1 MERMHVGTIWI
12 VLAVLALGA
21 WSCDSED
28 DSGARDGTSSGGT
41 DGANNTDGDG
51 SSTNTLDDSSSSQDT
66 DTGDTSD
73 ITSPTTACAATDTDA
88 CLDSCFEGL
97 DRTSD
102 RLTEIMTLHSATAE
116 ENTWVRIARR
126 VGDRTAVG
134 ETFAFDLVWFAIIR
148 DGQMTCV
155 SDPAALAYSFGHH
168 NWDDTLTATTNGFAH
183 AVHIVYSFDSAPN
196 PTWVNTLTLTPTSGG
211 DVIVAELPMTAT
223 ECESIPA
230 GDLNVCQQ
238 TRVPAP

>member
-1 MERMHVGTIWI
+1 
-12 VLAVLALGA
+12 
-21 WSCDSED
+21 
-28 DSGARDGTSSGGT
+28 
-41 DGANNTDGDG
+41 
-51 SSTNTLDDSSSSQDT
+51 
-66 DTGDTSD
+66 
-73 ITSPTTACAATDTDA
+73 
-88 CLDSCFEGL
+88 
-97 DRTSD
+97 
-102 RLTEIMTLHSATAE
+102 MTLHSATAE